1 MSLSWFSNRSL
12 KLSPRARLVA
22 DGESEALRRKLEGLD
37 WRPQNGFLKDQVIE
51 KTPLVGSRV
60 SRAA

>member
-1 MSLSWFSNRSL
+1 MSLSWISNRSL
-12 KLSPRARLVA
+12 KMSPRVRLVA
-22 DGESEALRRKLEGLD
+22 DGEAAALRRKLEGLE

-51 KTPLVGSRV
+51 KVPLAGSRA

>member
-1 MSLSWFSNRSL
+1 MSLSWISNRSL

-22 DGESEALRRKLEGLD
+22 DGEAEALRRKLEGLA

-51 KTPLVGSRV
+51 KIPPAGSRA

>member
-51 KTPLVGSRV
+51 KTPLAGSRV